1 MPNASISPR
10 RTFINRF
17 DTLHYAVSQMKNFF
31 PRSYY
36 RLFIRR
42 VLQSLILI
50 FLLIV
55 INFFLI
61 HLAPGDPVYY
71 LAGQSG
77 DEHYYQLIRAKF
89 GLDQPLLT
97 QLWIYLGSVLRGDLG
112 YSISYQQPVSA
123 VIFSRVPA
131 TLLLILSALLLASV
145 GGVLLGVEAARR
157 ENTFYDRLFNTFAL
171 LGHSFPSFSIGHLLL
186 LFFALY
192 LGLFPA
198 QGMTSASQNLSGIS
212 YLFDLLAHLALPA
225 LTLAVVQIAQIMR
238 LTRSEMLNVL
248 SENYIT
254 TARAKGISER
264 RVLYGHALRN
274 ALLPVVTIIGTDL
287 GMLLSGAVLTE
298 TVFAYPGLGTLTLE
312 VLSARD
318 YPVLM
323 GLFLLVSIAVAV
335 MNFLTD
341 ITYPLVDPR
350 IKYSR

>member
-1 MPNASISPR
+1 
-10 RTFINRF
+10 
-17 DTLHYAVSQMKNFF
+17 MKNFF

-36 RLFIRR
+36 RLFVRR
-42 VLQSLILI
+42 VVQSLILI
-50 FLLIV
+50 LLLIV

-77 DEHYYQLIRAKF
+77 DEQYYQLIRAKF

-123 VIFSRVPA
+123 VIFARVPA
-131 TLLLILSALLLASV
+131 TLLLILSALLMASV

-157 ENTFYDRLFNTFAL
+157 ENSFYDRLFNTFAL